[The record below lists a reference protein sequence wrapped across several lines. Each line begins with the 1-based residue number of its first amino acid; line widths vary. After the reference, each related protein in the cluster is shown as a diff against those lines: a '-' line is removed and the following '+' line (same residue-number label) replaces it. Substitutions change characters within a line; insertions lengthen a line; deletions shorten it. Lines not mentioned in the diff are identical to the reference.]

1 LGGSREWGGH
11 CSWLRLPQITPSG
24 AGGGFFSDDHS
35 RHAIS
40 GLLPGGVEWLEESED
55 FQLVLSQE
63 TREGVVRVA
72 EDIVHEIVDFRC
84 SRGSRGGGRGGRGVG
99 GVTGRRRV

>member
-1 LGGSREWGGH
+1 MGGSGEWGGH
-11 CSWLRLPQITPSG
+11 CSHLHLPQITPSR
-24 AGGGFFSDDHS
+24 AGGGFVSDDHS
-35 RHAIS
+35 RHVIS

-72 EDIVHEIVDFRC
+72 EK
-84 SRGSRGGGRGGRGVG
+84 
-99 GVTGRRRV
+99 RRESVNNVVRHTLEMVYAGKVPWP

>member
-1 LGGSREWGGH
+1 MGGSREWGGH

-55 FQLVLSQE
+55 FKLVLSQE

-72 EDIVHEIVDFRC
+72 GKIESVNNVVGHTFDIVYAGQVPWP
-84 SRGSRGGGRGGRGVG
+84 
-99 GVTGRRRV
+99 